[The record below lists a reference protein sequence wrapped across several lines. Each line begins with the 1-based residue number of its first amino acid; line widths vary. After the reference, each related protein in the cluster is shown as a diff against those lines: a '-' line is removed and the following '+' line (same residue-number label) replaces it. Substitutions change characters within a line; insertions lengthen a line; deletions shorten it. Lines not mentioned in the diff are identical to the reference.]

1 MADDHRKPNA
11 PEDAATDEKVD
22 SRAAK
27 IAKDDA
33 KLAPEDPHSQAK
45 QMLEES
51 EERVLDPKAGA
62 LDDDTVERRNVG
74 DLTPDPEEQ

>member
-1 MADDHRKPNA
+1 MADDHRQPNA
-11 PEDAATDEKVD
+11 PQDAPSEDKVD

-27 IAKDDA
+27 IAKDNA
-33 KLAPEDPHSQAK
+33 KHSSDDPHSQAK

-51 EERVLDPKAGA
+51 EERVMDPNAGG

-74 DLTPDPEEQ
+74 DLTPDADGE